1 MSVQNQTVKNVYAG
15 NGSTTVF
22 PYTFAL
28 NTDDGEYVGV
38 YVTNDAGTSET
49 TDNFTIDT
57 TAKTVTYPATGNPLE
72 SGKKITIKRELPNEQ
87 NLNLENLGPFF
98 AEDIESELDRLVMM
112 IQQLA
117 EEADRAVKVDMASDH
132 TPEEFLQDIADA
144 VETAKGY
151 ADDAQDSADAADAS
165 VTKAAK
171 WAEGSDADVSAL
183 GGTHSSK
190 GWSDVSKGH
199 SDDAS
204 GYATAASGSATA
216 ASGSETNASYWA
228 EGTDGQVTP
237 LGGTHSAKGWAAE
250 AQTSADAAAAAAST
264 VVAAH
269 NNSPNAHADL
279 LHLRQ
284 NNKVYAASDIA
295 FSASLPSYLVL
306 ECTTPGTTA
315 ATEPD
320 FSGAVEGGTVT
331 DGTVVW
337 TYKTLVGGGLPRE
350 LIPAFNKR
358 DVITTSGTYTAPVTG
373 WYKITVKGG
382 GGGGSKGIHNGT
394 TGTSGAGGGE
404 GGTTIAFEYMTAGD
418 TATVTIGA
426 GGTGANGA
434 ELTAGTNGG
443 DSSVIVNANTY
454 TGGGGQCG
462 GYNTSMD
469 GGEGGTGTIKGAA
482 GNPTTKSYQSTAAG
496 GSGGGAGGG
505 VCVVNGTAISGVN
518 GGGGAGGYCTYNAAA
533 GNGSDGGD
541 GYAWFEYFDGS
552 LNP

>member
-1 MSVQNQTVKNVYAG
+1 MSVQNQTVKNTYAG

-57 TAKTVTYPATGNPLE
+57 TAKTVTYPTVGDPLE

-98 AEDIESELDRLVMM
+98 ADDIESEMDREVMM

-117 EEADRAVKVDMASDH
+117 EEVERAVKVDMASDH

-151 ADDAQDSADAADAS
+151 ADDAQDSADVADAS

-199 SDDAS
+199 SDDAN

-284 NNKVYAASDIA
+284 NSKVYAVGDIA

-306 ECTTPGTTA
+306 ECTTAGTTA
-315 ATEPD
+315 ASEPD
-320 FSGAVEGGTVT
+320 FSGAAEDDTVT
-331 DGTVVW
+331 DGTVTW
-337 TYKTLVGGGLPRE
+337 TYKNLL
-350 LIPAFNKR
+350 
-358 DVITTSGTYTAPVTG
+358 S
-373 WYKITVKGG
+373 
-382 GGGGSKGIHNGT
+382 
-394 TGTSGAGGGE
+394 
-404 GGTTIAFEYMTAGD
+404 
-418 TATVTIGA
+418 
-426 GGTGANGA
+426 
-434 ELTAGTNGG
+434 
-443 DSSVIVNANTY
+443 
-454 TGGGGQCG
+454 
-462 GYNTSMD
+462 
-469 GGEGGTGTIKGAA
+469 
-482 GNPTTKSYQSTAAG
+482 
-496 GSGGGAGGG
+496 
-505 VCVVNGTAISGVN
+505 
-518 GGGGAGGYCTYNAAA
+518 
-533 GNGSDGGD
+533 GNGSGIPVGFIAPYAGTGVQEGWLDCDGSAVSRTLYAALFDKIGTAWGAGD
-541 GYAWFEYFDGS
+541 GSTTFNLPTSEGLVLQGASTTNPVGTYLSAGLPNIEGTMSRPLSSSGYTATGAFIDTEFNSTGGTPSSASSSYNWVNTLDFDASNSNSIYGNS
-552 LNP
+552 TTVQPPAACVRFMIKYE